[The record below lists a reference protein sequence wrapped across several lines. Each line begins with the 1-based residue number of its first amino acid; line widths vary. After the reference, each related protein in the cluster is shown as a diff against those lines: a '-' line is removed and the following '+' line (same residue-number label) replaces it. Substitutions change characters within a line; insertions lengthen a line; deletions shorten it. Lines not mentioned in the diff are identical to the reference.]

1 MTLYI
6 HESSSIRKIW
16 LLIIIFFAV
25 SLLLPKILF
34 AQTSQEQIN
43 SFDATI
49 SVFQNGTAINETIV
63 YDFGAVPRHG
73 IYREIPLVSQNGPML
88 DIKVSSVSDTN
99 GMAYR
104 FSTSV
109 SKDILNIKIGDPD
122 ILVSGVQT
130 YVISYQILNTIR
142 YFDDHDEFY
151 WNITGNNW
159 KVPIEKATASVWFQ
173 PFPKDSVLAAEFKSA
188 CFTGVIGSKEAEC
201 VSYVDSTNSDIF
213 HFSTNSSLGAGEGL
227 TIALSF
233 PKELVNIVGSTN
245 SLNNPASDD
254 SSKYP
259 IMGALFLV
267 FIAVTFFV
275 LKKIVSLVGYIANG
289 RVSRVKI
296 PKELKNKAIVTEYN
310 PPADLFPVDIGTL
323 FDRTVDMQDI
333 SSVILHLAIRGYL
346 KINYITEKRRFW
358 FSTTDFELI
367 KIKEGNDLT
376 HPADKIIFEL
386 LFDGRDS
393 VTLSYLKTKT
403 MTLQSDI
410 GKIKEKVKDRLIYE
424 KYFDSLSIEKSEK
437 LKKYTKVIFAI
448 LIGIIFL
455 SHFLQSFG
463 IPEFLFYVLSGVGV
477 VILMIVLALSFRSER
492 LADRLSEKG
501 ISALEKILGFQE
513 FLSMTE
519 KERLDFHNAPE
530 KNPEQFT
537 EYLPYAMV
545 LGIEKKWA
553 QKFEGIYIP
562 QPDWYQSNVMGS
574 FVAVDFVSHM
584 SIFSNSFIAMSV
596 PKNTQSS
603 GFGGG
608 GSSGGG
614 GGGGGGGSW

>member
-1 MTLYI
+1 
-6 HESSSIRKIW
+6 
-16 LLIIIFFAV
+16 
-25 SLLLPKILF
+25 
-34 AQTSQEQIN
+34 
-43 SFDATI
+43 
-49 SVFQNGTAINETIV
+49 AINETII
-63 YDFGAVPRHG
+63 YDFGTESRHG
-73 IYREIPLVSQNGPML
+73 IYREIPLVSPNGPKL
-88 DIKVSSVSDTN
+88 DIKVLSVSDIN
-99 GMAYR
+99 GIAYR
-104 FSTSV
+104 FSTSI

-122 ILVSGVQT
+122 MLVSGVQT

-142 YFDDHDEFY
+142 YFDDHDEFF
-151 WNITGNNW
+151 WNVTGNGW
-159 KVPIEKATASVWFQ
+159 EIPIEKATASVWFQ

-188 CFTGVIGSKEAEC
+188 CFTGATGSKETDC
-201 VSYVDSTNSDIF
+201 VSYADSTNSDIF
-213 HFSTNSSLGAGEGL
+213 HFSTNSSLDVGEGL
-227 TIALSF
+227 TIALNF
-233 PKELVNIVGSTN
+233 PKELVNIVGSTDNSN
-245 SLNNPASDD
+245 SLSTGNSSDSTGFVRISVIIIILGILLSKKILFMINPAR
-254 SSKYP
+254 
-259 IMGALFLV
+259 ARRT
-267 FIAVTFFV
+267 IA
-275 LKKIVSLVGYIANG
+275 
-289 RVSRVKI
+289 KI

-310 PPADLFPVDIGTL
+310 PPADLFPIDIGTL

-358 FSTTDFELI
+358 FSKKDFELI

-393 VTLSYLKTKT
+393 VTLSYLKTRT
-403 MTLQSDI
+403 MTLQSDM
-410 GKIKEKVKDRLIYE
+410 GKIKEKVKDRLVNE
-424 KYFDSLSIEKSEK
+424 KYFDSVSMEKSTK
-437 LKKYTKVIFAI
+437 LKTYAGVVLTVFLCVALLRKFIHVI
-448 LIGIIFL
+448 
-455 SHFLQSFG
+455 Q
-463 IPEFLFYVLSGVGV
+463 IPEGIFYGLSGLLGFVFL
-477 VILMIVLALSFRSER
+477 IWFLVLIFKSQKLS
-492 LADRLSEKG
+492 DKLSEKG

-519 KERLDFHNAPE
+519 KDRLDFHNAPE

-553 QKFEGIYIP
+553 QKFEGMYIP
-562 QPDWYQSNVMGS
+562 QPDWYQGNIGGT
-574 FVAVDFVSHM
+574 FLAVDFVSHM
-584 SIFSNSFIAMSV
+584 AIFSSSFIAMSV